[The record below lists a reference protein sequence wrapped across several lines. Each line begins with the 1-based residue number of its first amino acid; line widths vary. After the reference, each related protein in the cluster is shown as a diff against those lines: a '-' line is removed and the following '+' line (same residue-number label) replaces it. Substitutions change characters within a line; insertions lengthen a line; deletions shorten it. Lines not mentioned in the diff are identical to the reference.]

1 MNYISFDIG
10 IKNMAYCIFS
20 IQDNQFLIRDW
31 NVINL
36 IETEQ
41 HNYKC
46 DCIIPPKTK
55 KNVEKICNKKAKL
68 FKNDKYYCEKHAK
81 SNKQFIL
88 PTKQNSLSYIKKCKN
103 EDLLKIGRSHFLF
116 TNEDSKKLKKIELI
130 EQLTNFYQ
138 NKCYENIIQKK
149 EKNANNIDLINIGK
163 KMKEKMNLI
172 PLIDDIHFVI
182 IENQISPIANRMKT
196 IQGMLAQF
204 FIMKNDDIHIEFVSS
219 SNKLK
224 QFNDL
229 KCQNEFIEKNS
240 YKENKKDGIH
250 YCKLILQNNITL
262 NDWINS
268 LDIKKKDD
276 LADAFLQGIW
286 FLKRQNII
294 YYADDLKIN
303 LV

>member
-20 IQDNQFLIRDW
+20 IQEQQFIIRDW

-36 IETEQ
+36 IEVEKKT
-41 HNYKC
+41 YTC
-46 DCIIPPKTK
+46 DAIIPPKTK
-55 KNVEKICNKKAKL
+55 KGVEKICNKKAK
-68 FKNDKYYCEKHAK
+68 FMKNEKCYCEKHAK
-81 SNKQFIL
+81 ANSQYIL
-88 PTKQNSLSYIKKCKN
+88 PTKQNSSPYLKKCKN
-103 EDLLKIGRSHFLF
+103 EDLIKIGRSHFLF
-116 TNEDSKKLKKIELI
+116 TNEDSKKLKKTELI
-130 EQLTNFYQ
+130 EQLTDFYK
-138 NKCYENIIQKK
+138 NRCFENIVEIKD
-149 EKNANNIDLINIGK
+149 KNANHVDLINIGK
-163 KMKEKMNLI
+163 KIKEKMNLI
-172 PLIDDIHFVI
+172 PFIDTIHYVI

-196 IQGMLAQF
+196 IQGMLAQY
-204 FIMKNDDIHIEFVSS
+204 FIMKNDEIYIEFVSS

-229 KCQNEFIEKNS
+229 KCENGFVEKNS
-240 YKENKKDGIH
+240 YKENKKDGIY
-250 YCKLILQNNITL
+250 YCKLILQNNPTL
-262 NDWINS
+262 NDWISS